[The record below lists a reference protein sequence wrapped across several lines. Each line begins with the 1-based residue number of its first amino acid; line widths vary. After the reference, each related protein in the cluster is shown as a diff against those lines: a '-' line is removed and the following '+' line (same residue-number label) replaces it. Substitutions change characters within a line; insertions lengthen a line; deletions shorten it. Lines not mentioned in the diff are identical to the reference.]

1 MFCSP
6 GKAVGLFDL
15 GWTLLPGIVAK
26 LAWWRLHTWPEV
38 DIHKALLFVAATK
51 EAGDASAQV
60 VAALCDLETWL
71 PRPDAAGQPLFGLT
85 PMLSDLS
92 VGHRGCARGAGG
104 HIGYKDINDE
114 LLHYPQLLLLPLPVV
129 LYHPTEVADIV
140 AGPQEGLPAVVEH
153 PVHEP
158 P

>member
-1 MFCSP
+1 M
-6 GKAVGLFDL
+6 KK
-15 GWTLLPGIVAK
+15 WK
-26 LAWWRLHTWPEV
+26 TWKRVERR
-38 DIHKALLFVAATK
+38 HELKALLFMAATK
-51 EAGDASAQV
+51 EARDATAQV
-60 VAALCDLETWL
+60 AAALCNLETWL

-104 HIGYKDINDE
+104 HIGCKDNVDE

-140 AGPQEGLPAVVEH
+140 AGPQEGLPAVVVH

>member
-1 MFCSP
+1 MRVGREMFCSP
-6 GKAVGLFDL
+6 GKAAGLFDL

-51 EAGDASAQV
+51 EAGDASVQV

-85 PMLSDLS
+85 PMTGRPRCLPP
-92 VGHRGCARGAGG
+92 AG
-104 HIGYKDINDE
+104 
-114 LLHYPQLLLLPLPVV
+114 QAAS
-129 LYHPTEVADIV
+129 TCS
-140 AGPQEGLPAVVEH
+140 
-153 PVHEP
+153 P
-158 P
+158 PRSSTDGRSSMT